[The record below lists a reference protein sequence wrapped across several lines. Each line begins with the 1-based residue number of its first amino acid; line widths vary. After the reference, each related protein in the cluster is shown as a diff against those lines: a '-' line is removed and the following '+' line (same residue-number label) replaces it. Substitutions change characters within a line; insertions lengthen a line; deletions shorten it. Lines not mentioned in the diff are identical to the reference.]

1 MTNSESRPIRTRYA
15 PSPTG
20 PQHIGGM
27 RSALFAWLFARRHGG
42 QFILRIEDTDRK
54 RFVPG
59 SLELILEAFDWLGMD
74 IDEGPQQGGDYGPYI
89 QSERLELYQK
99 WAHWLV
105 DSGHAY
111 KCFASPKELEAMRK
125 AGSGYDRRYR
135 QTPANAV
142 ARLEAAGKPCV
153 IRFKM
158 PLTGK
163 TRGEDIIRG
172 RIEFDNARLQDTVL
186 LKSDGFPTYH
196 LAHIID
202 DHYMKISHITRAVE
216 WLPSFPLHLQIW
228 DALGWEKPH
237 FAHLPVLL
245 NPNGKGKLSKR
256 KAKFAAADGTNVPVL
271 VHEFI
276 AAGYLPQAVMNF
288 LTNIGWNFGS
298 DREMFTTAQAIPR
311 FDLKNVNPAN
321 SAYPIAKLDW
331 LNRQYIQQANV
342 NQLASLLKPI
352 LEKAGYPV
360 DDERLRR
367 VVPLLQ
373 VRLKTLNAVV
383 DMAGFLF
390 DDWDSFAPPPANIL
404 IQKKMDAQKTMQLL
418 HASIPALEEL
428 ADFSHHS
435 QHAVMKDFAKRI
447 DLKNSQV
454 FGTLRAAVTGQK
466 VSPPTFE
473 TMEILGKA
481 ESIRRIKLAAKS
493 LASTAGAVN
502 RTSALPPPDRN
513 DRR

>member
-1 MTNSESRPIRTRYA
+1 MKNSESRPVRTRYA

-54 RFVPG
+54 RFIPG

-74 IDEGPQQGGDYGPYI
+74 IDEGPRHGGDYGPYI

-105 DSGHAY
+105 DHGHAY
-111 KCFASPKELEAMRK
+111 KCFASAEELEAMRQ
-125 AGSGYDRRYR
+125 AGGGYDRRYR
-135 QTPANAV
+135 DTPAETV
-142 ARLEAAGKPCV
+142 ARLEAAGMPYV

-158 PLTGK
+158 PLAGK
-163 TRGEDIIRG
+163 TLGEDIIRG
-172 RIEFDNARLQDTVL
+172 RIEFDNARLQDAVL

-196 LAHIID
+196 LAHIVD
-202 DHYMKISHITRAVE
+202 DHHMAISHITRAVE

-228 DALGWEKPH
+228 DALGWAKPR

-256 KAKFAAADGTNVPVL
+256 KARFADADGTNVPVL

-288 LTNIGWNFGS
+288 LTNIGWNFGGNQ
-298 DREMFTTAQAIPR
+298 EIFTTAQAIQR
-311 FDLKNVNPAN
+311 FDLKDVNPAN

-331 LNRQYIQQANV
+331 LNGQYIQRADV
-342 NQLASLLKPI
+342 DDLTPLLKDT
-352 LEKAGYPV
+352 LERDGYSV

-373 VRLKTLNAVV
+373 VRLKTLNAAVE
-383 DMAGFLF
+383 MAGFFF
-390 DDWDSFAPPPANIL
+390 DSWDRFAPPPLDIL
-404 IQKKMDAQKTMQLL
+404 IQKKMDASNTLRLL
-418 HASIPALEEL
+418 QAALPVLEGL
-428 ADFSHHS
+428 ADFSHQS
-435 QHAVMKDFAKRI
+435 QYEAMKAFAKEI
-447 DLKNSQV
+447 GFKNGQV
-454 FGTLRAAVTGQK
+454 FGSLRAAVTGQR

-481 ESIRRIKLAAKS
+481 ESIRRIELAIES
-493 LASTAGAVN
+493 LAQDT
-502 RTSALPPPDRN
+502 
-513 DRR
+513 